1 MAKKILLADDS
12 LTIQK
17 VVELTFS
24 DSDYELVCVS
34 NGQRALE
41 RVREDRPD
49 LILADAVMPEKNG
62 YEVCE
67 AIKGDPA
74 TARIPVVLLSGTFE
88 PFDRERAERIGAD
101 AIVSKP
107 FDSHQLL
114 AQVEALLERPREKRQ
129 TDPGKALT
137 TEAIVVPPLPPPPE
151 ARVPTPPEEA
161 PFDEGFAEADF
172 TPALRVAPSRAGV
185 DPFEEDYGRGD
196 VDSAIAAFEKA
207 HPRFGFGAS
216 LEPAASAAP
225 AEPPRD
231 SARDPQ
237 WLGEDAYPAAAGAEP
252 SGFKAGEPERFQPP
266 VAAEEAEPAPALETA
281 RTEPEPPG
289 ESPAMESPGVE
300 AYRSG
305 GFDRPEP
312 AFGDRF
318 VPFGGPMHDE
328 ADFGSRAA
336 RPPQT
341 TEISA
346 RDAEVLFDVD
356 DEAAAPSAAERSDAE
371 DRSPWPAEGGAL
383 QETAF
388 EPHASLTS
396 AAGEEEEDEEEESR
410 FAEGPP
416 SGESPSGAVPGEIEL
431 LAQRSS
437 IPELTQM
444 LSSVRSAGDMSEE
457 QIERLATRVVEK
469 LSDRIVREI
478 AWEVIPDMAEL
489 VIKQRIKE
497 LEAGVE

>member
-34 NGQRALE
+34 NGQRALD

-74 TARIPVVLLSGTFE
+74 TSRIPVVLLSGTFE

-114 AQVEALLERPREKRQ
+114 AQVDALLEGPRHGRQ
-129 TDPGKALT
+129 TDPDRPLT
-137 TEAIVVPPLPPPPE
+137 TAAIAVPPLPEPPAAP
-151 ARVPTPPEEA
+151 APPAPEEA
-161 PFDEGFAEADF
+161 PFDEGFSEGDF
-172 TPALRVAPSRAGV
+172 TASVRLPPSRAGV

-196 VDSAIAAFEKA
+196 VDSAIEAFEKA
-207 HPRFGFGAS
+207 HPRFGFGSA

-225 AEPPRD
+225 EPSVE

-237 WLGEDAYPAAAGAEP
+237 WLGEDAAPSAAAQGPAGFLAKEP
-252 SGFKAGEPERFQPP
+252 QHSAPSPVSDASDRASTAAISRADFEPRADEMPTMEFTL
-266 VAAEEAEPAPALETA
+266 PAID
-281 RTEPEPPG
+281 
-289 ESPAMESPGVE
+289 
-300 AYRSG
+300 RSTTS
-305 GFDRPEP
+305 DRPQP
-312 AFGDRF
+312 SFGDRF
-318 VPFGGPMHDE
+318 VPFAPMGRGE
-328 ADFGSRAA
+328 ADFGAS
-336 RPPQT
+336 PPASAQT

-356 DEAAAPSAAERSDAE
+356 DSPPPAAPGQPHERE
-371 DRSPWPAEGGAL
+371 TEPAW
-383 QETAF
+383 
-388 EPHASLTS
+388 S
-396 AAGEEEEDEEEESR
+396 AAGGDPKAGDLEPVIAHPEAAGKPDDSR
-410 FAEGPP
+410 FAEPTP
-416 SGESPSGAVPGEIEL
+416 SGPASGAVPGEIEM